1 VQSRLCRPS
10 VVPSRHDVP
19 MGVIYLLRHA
29 QAPAEAYG
37 GPPAAAV
44 VEQGLSALG
53 REQARRA
60 GKALAARI
68 DAFDFVISGD
78 LARQRQTLSIAME
91 SFVAGPGHRLDARW
105 NEYDI
110 DAVLGRD
117 GRAITTTGRALQTM
131 LDKALVRWIAADS
144 MVRQPPETYIEY
156 QKRCTHALESVRQ
169 LAGPGKAALVV
180 SSAGTITQIVAQLW
194 GLDDQN
200 WIRMA
205 RTMLNAS
212 ITKLIVGR
220 GGVSVLSTNEHA
232 HLETTTDTGQ
242 RPWMTFR

>member
-1 VQSRLCRPS
+1 
-10 VVPSRHDVP
+10 

-37 GPPAAAV
+37 GPLAAAV
-44 VEQGLSALG
+44 VEEGLSALG

-60 GKALAARI
+60 GAALAARV
-68 DAFDFVISGD
+68 DGFDLVISGD

-91 SFVAGPGHRLDARW
+91 SFVAGMGHRLDARW

-110 DAVLGRD
+110 DAVLGGG
-117 GRAITTTGRALQTM
+117 GRAVKTTGRALQTM
-131 LDKALVRWIAADS
+131 LDEALVRWIAADS
-144 MVRQPPETYIEY
+144 MVRQPLETYVEY
-156 QKRCTHALESVRQ
+156 QKRCTDAFESVRE

-180 SSAGTITQIVAQLW
+180 SSAGTIAQVVAQLW
-194 GLDDQN
+194 GPDDQN

-212 ITKLIVGR
+212 ITKFIVGR
-220 GGVSVLSTNEHA
+220 AGVSVVSVNEHA
-232 HLETTTDTGQ
+232 HLETATDTGQ

>member
-1 VQSRLCRPS
+1 M
-10 VVPSRHDVP
+10 SRHDVSV
-19 MGVIYLLRHA
+19 GVIYLLRHA

-37 GPPAAAV
+37 GPGGAAV
-44 VEQGLSALG
+44 AEEGLSALG

-60 GKALAARI
+60 GAALAART
-68 DAFDFVISGD
+68 DGFEFVISGD

-91 SFVAGPGHRLDARW
+91 SFVAGFGPRLDARW

-110 DAVLGRD
+110 DAVLGGG
-117 GRAITTTGRALQTM
+117 GRAVTTTGRALQTM
-131 LDKALVRWIAADS
+131 LDTALVRWIAADS
-144 MVRQPPETYIEY
+144 TVRQPLETYVEY
-156 QKRCTHALESVRQ
+156 QKRCSQALECVRQ
-169 LAGPGKAALVV
+169 LAAPGTAALVV
-180 SSAGTITQIVAQLW
+180 SSAGTIAQVVAQLW
-194 GLDDQN
+194 GLDNQN

-220 GGVSVLSTNEHA
+220 AGVSVVSVNEHA
-232 HLETTTDTGQ
+232 HLETATDAGQ